1 MIATY
6 CHNVPQGDNLA
17 TGARHT
23 FSSAF
28 GRHVSAALPCPN
40 TVRLWGWEGH
50 CVSVAARLNS
60 CVYPQPHPHR
70 LDRVASGPQKLVQ
83 EQETM
88 KTPTAGPPGIAAASA
103 RYVPAHYLRR
113 LAYTL
118 AGKATRR
125 EALRARAFELIA
137 ADRIG
142 GVR

>member
-1 MIATY
+1 
-6 CHNVPQGDNLA
+6 
-17 TGARHT
+17 
-23 FSSAF
+23 
-28 GRHVSAALPCPN
+28 
-40 TVRLWGWEGH
+40 
-50 CVSVAARLNS
+50 
-60 CVYPQPHPHR
+60 
-70 LDRVASGPQKLVQ
+70 
-83 EQETM
+83 M
-88 KTPTAGPPGIAAASA
+88 KTPTAGTPGIAAASA

>member
-6 CHNVPQGDNLA
+6 CHDLPQGDNLI

-23 FSSAF
+23 LNHAVS
-28 GRHVSAALPCPN
+28 RPVSAALPCPN

-50 CVSVAARLNS
+50 CVSVAARRDS

-70 LDRVASGPQKLVQ
+70 LDSVASGSHKLIT
-83 EQETM
+83 EHGTM
-88 KTPTAGPPGIAAASA
+88 KIPTVGTPGIAAASA

-118 AGKATRR
+118 VGKATRR
-125 EALRARAFELIA
+125 EALRARAFELVA
-137 ADRIG
+137 ADRNG
-142 GVR
+142 GR